1 MVVAAGVLVSWFV
14 SMTLTPMLCSRFLE
28 VEEHHQG
35 LYYWLERSFRAM
47 ESFYAKLLALALSW
61 RWTVVGITWL
71 TVVGCVF
78 FLKDI
83 GKEFSPEQDE
93 SRFMVMVRAPLGS
106 GIDYVLGKVDEVE
119 SVLAR
124 HNDVVQSFFIGVGTS
139 GRQMNEAWGFARMT
153 PKEARAIS
161 QQDLLKELG
170 AEFAAIP
177 GVRAFPI
184 PIPTWEAPE
193 ANRCNLLSV
202 GPTWSKSAAWRRSYS
217 SACSPNPASAMWISI

>member
-1 MVVAAGVLVSWFV
+1 VVFAVLAATLSLVSIFVPVIFMGGIIGRFFESFAMVVAAGVLVSWFV

-28 VEEHHQG
+28 VEEHHKG

-153 PKEARAIS
+153 PKEERAIS

-184 PIPTWEAPE
+184 PIP
-193 ANRCNLLSV
+193 NL
-202 GPTWSKSAAWRRSYS
+202 
-217 SACSPNPASAMWISI
+217 